1 MNRTLVSLIAGL
13 LFVGSAAAGGE
24 SEKRPT
30 VEKAAAPA
38 ARGETVDRAELERRF
53 TESLTGVVLSGTWQ
67 MKTEAGHP
75 AGKTP
80 LTEPRPDKYTIKE
93 VQKLHDDFWM
103 ISARIEYGDKDVT
116 LPIAVRVVWAG
127 DTPVITIDDLAMPML
142 GKYSARVMVYGGY
155 YSGTWF
161 GDCYGGILSG
171 QIVKE
176 GTEKK
181 GEKDG

>member
-1 MNRTLVSLIAGL
+1 MNCKVFCVVAGL
-13 LFVGSAAAGGE
+13 LVIGSTALGDE
-24 SEKRPT
+24 TEKRPT
-30 VEKAAAPA
+30 VEEDASATMTEKP
-38 ARGETVDRAELERRF
+38 DRSELERRF
-53 TESLTGVVLSGTWQ
+53 KESLTGVLLSGTWQ
-67 MKTEAGHP
+67 MKTEEGHP

-80 LTEPRPDKYTIKE
+80 LTEPRPDRYTIKE

-103 ISARIEYGDKDVT
+103 ITARIEYGDKDVT

-127 DTPVITIDDLAMPML
+127 DTPVITIDDLMMPML

-171 QIVKE
+171 QIVKQGE
-176 GTEKK
+176 EEKTHEDK
-181 GEKDG
+181 